1 MTDLPQLTPARL
13 LQLCA
18 GIGTELRRRNIVRTE
33 NITGDVAEYLFC
45 RALSLTPMPT
55 RHIDAVD
62 RDGKRYQ
69 IKGRRVTA
77 RNPSRE
83 LGAIRDMS
91 GQHFDYLAGL
101 LFNEDFTIR
110 RAALIPH
117 AVVMDRG
124 THVKR
129 SNSHKFLLL
138 DDIWDAPDVRDVT
151 DELTTAARTLDQP
164 PG

>member
-55 RHIDAVD
+55 RHSSTLSTE
-62 RDGKRYQ
+62 
-69 IKGRRVTA
+69 TA
-77 RNPSRE
+77 NAISDQGATRHSAQSVARTGRNPRHVRTA
-83 LGAIRDMS
+83 L
-91 GQHFDYLAGL
+91 FDYLAGL

-110 RAALIPH
+110 RAAIDSH

-138 DDIWDAPDVRDVT
+138 DDIWDAPT
-151 DELTTAARTLDQP
+151 CAMSP
-164 PG
+164 MS